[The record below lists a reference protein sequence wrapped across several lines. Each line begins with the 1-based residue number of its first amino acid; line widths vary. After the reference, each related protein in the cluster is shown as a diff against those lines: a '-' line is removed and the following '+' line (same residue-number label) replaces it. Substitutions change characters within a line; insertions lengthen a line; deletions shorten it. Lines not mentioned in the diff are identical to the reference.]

1 MNPIDSPMD
10 AAIAAA
16 LRRVITT
23 ADAAAEQVAV
33 NLGVQGQ
40 SPVRTPDREVAM
52 SLHMELRR
60 KMATMQAVFS
70 DVLTSKVR
78 EETAPRD
85 PVKRKPE
92 ATNWQSLS
100 LVADHEIEDRMVAER
115 IGQQISHACEP
126 ELRDLVAYMGS
137 VLGLGRADE
146 ERNPL
151 RPDVIGAASHR
162 AIEAVTQDRDAR
174 KLLARDFGQ
183 AMAVAMPECYR
194 TIVGDLK
201 NRGVQPV
208 GMSLKTVDGPGNQL
222 PGYNSGYAS
231 LRDESRS
238 TNAGAFDAAGSQWHD
253 IQSPHLSSAKLNRE
267 TQRGAA
273 GTAGASASASSSGVN
288 PGLGARGGASAT
300 AATFHGTRAASTGD
314 ERRSATSFSPNLNTA
329 SASDAQLMSLL
340 RRLTFLASRPADL
353 DYQERRVAGQFGST
367 SDGGFLSSSRSG
379 MPSSRQGTS
388 SWDTQAMP
396 GQLGGSNS
404 MNAPLGGS
412 YSMSAPPNGA
422 YSAPHPVDRR
432 SGLMAENLIRS
443 HRDELQQASS
453 GKLDHMV
460 IDVVGSL
467 FDQILSDSRVP
478 PQMARQIAR
487 LQLPVL
493 RVALMDAGFF
503 SSRRHPVRRFVNRIA
518 SLACAFDDFS
528 DGSGK
533 QFLARVSELVKEIV
547 EGDFDQVEVYAAK
560 LEAIETFIS
569 SQTQLEAKANGAAGL
584 LEGKES
590 ELRVQQRYML
600 QLQQALQPV
609 ALQSY
614 LREFLA
620 QVWSQA
626 LVVTA
631 RRDGHDAASTR
642 RMRQVAVELVM
653 SVQPKGSLPMRKRFL
668 MQLPGLMK
676 DLNEGLKLIGW
687 PDPAQKTFF
696 GKLLPSHAESL
707 KAPPMT
713 ELDHNMLVKQLEA
726 IFAIAIPRNEELLR
740 SDPLPVLEE
749 LQIEQRF
756 SAAELK
762 QIGLVEE
769 SAVDWSKSLDID
781 LSADVPE
788 PAAGVAPGAI
798 DTPVTTPGSFNSAA
812 VLGVDINL
820 DLAVADPA
828 IASHGLALMDHVRV
842 GFAYQMH
849 LKDSWQK
856 VRLNYVSPARSF
868 FVFTRGQKHQETI
881 SVTSRMLAR
890 MCDTGR
896 MRAVEST
903 YLMERATARARKQ
916 LAAMKAQGKLN

>member
-1 MNPIDSPMD
+1 MNPNDSPMD
-10 AAIAAA
+10 ASIAAA
-16 LRRVITT
+16 LHRVITT
-23 ADAAAEQVAV
+23 ADAAAEQVTV

-40 SPVRTPDREVAM
+40 SAVRTPDREVAM

-78 EETAPRD
+78 EETVPRGT
-85 PVKRKPE
+85 VKRKPE

-100 LVADHEIEDRMVAER
+100 LVADHEIEDRMVSER

-126 ELRDLVAYMGS
+126 ELRDLVAYMGA

-151 RPDVIGAASHR
+151 RPDIIGVASHR
-162 AIEAVTQDRDAR
+162 AVEALTQDRDGR

-183 AMAVAMPECYR
+183 AMAMAMPECYR
-194 TIVGDLK
+194 TIVADLK
-201 NRGVQPV
+201 ARGVQPV
-208 GMSLKTVDGPGNQL
+208 SMSLKTVDGPGNQL

-231 LRDESRS
+231 LRDEFRS
-238 TNAGAFDAAGSQWHD
+238 TNSGAFDAAGSHWQD
-253 IQSPHLSSAKLNRE
+253 LPTPKLGRDAVRGGGGGGGAGGGAVGVEARFVTGNSVAAAASLPNSGVSTRGGAS
-267 TQRGAA
+267 TTTATSLGTRGAA
-273 GTAGASASASSSGVN
+273 GGDVRRGGAGFSSASS
-288 PGLGARGGASAT
+288 
-300 AATFHGTRAASTGD
+300 
-314 ERRSATSFSPNLNTA
+314 EA

-353 DYQERRVAGQFGST
+353 AYQERRAAGRFGHSG
-367 SDGGFLSSSRSG
+367 DGFLSTSRPSVMSSG
-379 MPSSRQGTS
+379 QGTS
-388 SWDTQAMP
+388 SWDTQ
-396 GQLGGSNS
+396 GL
-404 MNAPLGGS
+404 NAPPS
-412 YSMSAPPNGA
+412 GA
-422 YSAPHPVDRR
+422 NSEAARTRVHVERR

-443 HRDELQQASS
+443 HRDELLQASS

-493 RVALMDAGFF
+493 RVALMDASFF

-518 SLACAFDDFS
+518 SLACAFDDFN
-528 DGSGK
+528 DGPGK

-560 LEAIETFIS
+560 LEAIESFIS
-569 SQTQLEAKANGAAGL
+569 SQTQREAKSNGAASL

-609 ALQSY
+609 ALQGY
-614 LREFLA
+614 LREFLS

-631 RRDGHDAASTR
+631 RRDGHDAASTKR
-642 RMRQVAVELVM
+642 LRQVAVELVM

-687 PDPAQKTFF
+687 PDAAQKAFF
-696 GKLLPSHAESL
+696 GQLLPSHAESL

-726 IFAIAIPRNEELLR
+726 IFAIAVPRSDELLR

-781 LSADVPE
+781 LSADATDPPV
-788 PAAGVAPGAI
+788 GVAPGMQEA
-798 DTPVTTPGSFNSAA
+798 PATTPGSFNSAA
-812 VLGVDINL
+812 MLGVDINL

-849 LKDSWQK
+849 LKESWQK

-868 FVFTRGQKHQETI
+868 FVFTRGHKHQETI
-881 SVTSRMLAR
+881 SLTSRMLAR

>member
-1 MNPIDSPMD
+1 
-10 AAIAAA
+10 
-16 LRRVITT
+16 
-23 ADAAAEQVAV
+23 
-33 NLGVQGQ
+33 
-40 SPVRTPDREVAM
+40 
-52 SLHMELRR
+52 
-60 KMATMQAVFS
+60 
-70 DVLTSKVR
+70 
-78 EETAPRD
+78 
-85 PVKRKPE
+85 
-92 ATNWQSLS
+92 
-100 LVADHEIEDRMVAER
+100 
-115 IGQQISHACEP
+115 
-126 ELRDLVAYMGS
+126 

-194 TIVGDLK
+194 TMVADLK
-201 NRGVQPV
+201 ARGVQPV

-231 LRDESRS
+231 LRDEFRS

-253 IQSPHLSSAKLNRE
+253 IPSPTLTSAKLGRE
-267 TQRGAA
+267 TQRGVA
-273 GTAGASASASSSGVN
+273 GTAGPSAASGGVN
-288 PGLGARGGASAT
+288 PGLGTRGAASTTSAP
-300 AATFHGTRAASTGD
+300 FHGTRAASAGD
-314 ERRSATSFSPNLNTA
+314 DRRGGGSSSLNLNPA

-353 DYQERRVAGQFGST
+353 DYQERRVAGRFGTT
-367 SDGGFLSSSRSG
+367 SDGGYVSSSRSG
-379 MPSSRQGTS
+379 VLSSRQGAS
-388 SWDTQAMP
+388 GWDTQV
-396 GQLGGSNS
+396 

-412 YSMSAPPNGA
+412 NSASPPL
-422 YSAPHPVDRR
+422 VERR

-443 HRDELQQASS
+443 HRDELLQASS

-493 RVALMDAGFF
+493 RVALMDASFF

-528 DGSGK
+528 DGPGK

-569 SQTQLEAKANGAAGL
+569 SQTQREAKSNGAASL

-609 ALQSY
+609 TLQGY

-631 RRDGHDAASTR
+631 RRDGHDAASTK

-696 GKLLPSHAESL
+696 GQLLPSHAESL

-726 IFAIAIPRNEELLR
+726 IFAIPIPRNDELLR

-769 SAVDWSKSLDID
+769 SAVDWTKTLDID

-788 PAAGVAPGAI
+788 PAAGVAPDAA
-798 DTPVTTPGSFNSAA
+798 DAPTTTPGSFNSAA

-849 LKDSWQK
+849 LKDAWQK

-881 SVTSRMLAR
+881 SLTSRMLAR